1 LNRPHRSQRPDLSIL
16 ATETGSEKETKLHI
30 KMAEPVELVPI
41 ASDVADF
48 ELNKETFMTTS
59 ARATESSK
67 QTIDVVP
74 NSNADPAAVERRS
87 SKQRSRMTNGT
98 ALLPDVDGRSAIARR
113 FKDISSAIL
122 ADQGGAERC
131 SESRRQLVR
140 RFAATAVLAE
150 QMESRLANGEQ
161 IDIQE
166 HALLCS
172 TLTRL
177 AQRIGIERRARDVT
191 PPDPL
196 QYAREYDAS

>member
-1 LNRPHRSQRPDLSIL
+1 MVPRADRSVWQSCARGAAAMRKRLLQPTRVTRRV
-16 ATETGSEKETKLHI
+16 ATE
-30 KMAEPVELVPI
+30 P
-41 ASDVADF
+41 
-48 ELNKETFMTTS
+48 
-59 ARATESSK
+59 RK
-67 QTIDVVP
+67 QAKNAAP
-74 NSNADPAAVERRS
+74 NSSADPAPLERRS

-113 FKDISSAIL
+113 FKDITSGIL
-122 ADQGGAERC
+122 ADQGGADQC
-131 SESRRQLVR
+131 SESRLQLVR
-140 RFAATAVLAE
+140 RFAAAAVLAE